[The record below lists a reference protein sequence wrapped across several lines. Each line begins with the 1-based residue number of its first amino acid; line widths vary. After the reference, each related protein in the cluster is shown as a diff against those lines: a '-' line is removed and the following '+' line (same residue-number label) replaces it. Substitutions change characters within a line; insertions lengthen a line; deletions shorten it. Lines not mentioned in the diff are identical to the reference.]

1 MQKYLTNKQREKY
14 EAALRVI
21 EKIDTPEYE
30 VIGDG
35 IIVTPKTGEDGFF
48 DYENHDIEQ
57 FGVLYSDK
65 SKFSKFNK
73 RPTQSYIII
82 PKEIDI
88 KKTINEK
95 LVFIGL
101 LGARNFFAYG
111 DYLINAIN
119 KLWIFIKKPELLNY
133 KICFFIDSN
142 NKIPFEL
149 LELFGIK
156 KENLINIKEITQAKE
171 IIIPQCSMP
180 VFENKW
186 SKEFDKVV
194 EKIKENVKSKNYKKV
209 YLSRSKLPQS
219 MKTYGE
225 DIIEKQF
232 KKNGF
237 KIIYPERYSIKE
249 QIAILKDCEFLAGT
263 IGSNMHN
270 AIFCK
275 NNIKTAYLNR
285 TELTN
290 IVQMTIDVMKNFNAN
305 YIDVYT
311 YIFTSYRYGLPY
323 LIEFNSNL
331 KMFFKDNNFKYDK
344 NININKELLAF
355 IKALANNNNVKT
367 NCFNIYNNTELS
379 ILNNF
384 RKILKRQTYQIPLFE
399 EMKYKFKL
407 WYYLK
412 TGKFSKA
419 KKYYSKLYR

>member
-1 MQKYLTNKQREKY
+1 MQKYLTNKQREEY
-14 EAALRVI
+14 EAALRLI

-30 VIGDG
+30 TITNG
-35 IIVTPKTGEDGFF
+35 IIIPPERDNSGFF
-48 DYENHDIEQ
+48 SINNHLIEQ
-57 FGVLYSDK
+57 YGVLYENRS
-65 SKFSKFNK
+65 SFSKYIK
-73 RPTQSYIII
+73 RKSH
-82 PKEIDI
+82 
-88 KKTINEK
+88 KKTIIPNEFK
-95 LVFIGL
+95 IENYIDERIVFIGL
-101 LGARNFFAYG
+101 LGALRFYAYG
-111 DYLINAIN
+111 DYLINTIN
-119 KLWIFIKKPELLNY
+119 KLWIFIKKPELLNC
-133 KICFFIDSN
+133 KICFFIDSDN
-142 NKIPFEL
+142 NIPFEL

-156 KENLINIKEITQAKE
+156 KENLINIKEITQARE
-171 IIIPQCSMP
+171 IIIPQSSMP

-186 SKEFDKVV
+186 AKEFDKVV

-209 YLSRSKLPQS
+209 YLSRNKLPQS
-219 MKTYGE
+219 IKTYGE

-237 KIIYPERYSIKE
+237 KIIYPEKYSIKE

-275 NNIKTAYLNR
+275 HNIKTVYLNR

-290 IVQMTIDVMKNFNAN
+290 IVQMTIDAMKNFNAN

-311 YIFTSYRYGLPY
+311 YIFTSYPYGLPY

-331 KMFFKDNNFKYDK
+331 KMFFKDNNLKYDK

-367 NCFNIYNNTELS
+367 NSFGIYDNTELS

-384 RKILKRQTYQIPLFE
+384 RKILKRQTCKMPLFRK
-399 EMKYKFKL
+399 MKCKFKL
-407 WYYLK
+407 GYYLK

-419 KKYYSKLYR
+419 KKYYSSLYR